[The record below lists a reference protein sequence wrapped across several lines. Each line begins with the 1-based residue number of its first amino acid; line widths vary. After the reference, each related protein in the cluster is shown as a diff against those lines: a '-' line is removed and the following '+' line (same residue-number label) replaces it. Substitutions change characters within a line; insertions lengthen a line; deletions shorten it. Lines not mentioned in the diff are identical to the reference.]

1 MNDPVD
7 PLPEA
12 SRLPDD
18 AKHLG
23 LMPITAPELQ
33 VAAAL
38 RRDKPLHKAL
48 AWIALLLILGGI
60 VWSIVRAF
68 VG

>member
-1 MNDPVD
+1 MPDPDD

-23 LMPITAPELQ
+23 LLPVTAPELQ
-33 VAAAL
+33 VASAL
-38 RRDKPLHKAL
+38 RADKPLHRAL
-48 AWIALLLILGGI
+48 AWLALLVLSAGI
-60 VWSIVRAF
+60 VWGLVNAF
-68 VG
+68 FG

>member
-1 MNDPVD
+1 MSDPVD

-12 SRLPDD
+12 SRLPED

-23 LMPITAPELQ
+23 LIPVTAPELQ

-38 RRDKPLHKAL
+38 RSDKPLHKAL
-48 AWIALLLILGGI
+48 AWLALLVILGGI
-60 VWSIVRAF
+60 GWSIVHAL